1 MSQVHVGK
9 WWHRD
14 EASDRIVCDLCPRQC
29 KMKEGDRGFCFV
41 RKIEGNQMVLDTYG
55 RSTGFCIDPIE
66 KKPLNHFYPG
76 TSVLSFGTAGCNLGC
91 QFCQNWDIS
100 KSKEVAKL
108 SSVAEPELI
117 AHAAKELGCKS
128 VAFTYNDPVVWA
140 EYAIDTARAC
150 RAIGLQSVAVTAG
163 YVSPEAR
170 RDFYV
175 HMDAANVDL
184 KAFTEDFYR
193 KITYSHLEPVLD
205 TLRYLK
211 NETDVWFEITN
222 LIIPNANDSE
232 DELTRMCDWILDALG
247 PNVPV
252 HFSAF
257 HPDFR
262 MLDRPPTP
270 PETLLRAYA
279 TAKRAGL
286 HYPYVG
292 NIHDVVHGST
302 YCMACSE
309 LLIERDWYQLGK
321 YGLLGDLCG
330 RCGAKQ
336 SGRFG
341 DIPGDW
347 GRKRQPVNLDSFRQT
362 KLFAVN
368 HQVSLPLPRSHEKSP
383 VVSIET
389 KGGVA
394 IRSFKSTKE
403 EGMSSPS
410 LTAPVKLELLKLYEL
425 TEEQKSSI
433 QRAAQFV
440 VIATVCRKQLT
451 EEWLNILGPIA
462 NLHVMGMFT
471 TLSRGSQLRGCCGFL
486 GRPTMLKDALLS
498 SAMRTAKEDTRM
510 PAVSTSELV
519 YLNLDVSV
527 LASPVVL
534 SVPAGQR
541 MEYVQVGKHGLKI
554 TRGQQSGLLLP
565 SVPVEQHW
573 NVEEFLKGVCRKAGL
588 PEAAWMEDDTLL
600 ETFEGVV
607 IEGKVEGSSL
617 PSQVP
622 IQRAPGDID
631 SLLKLKQVATQNLI
645 AFGQGAT
652 PTYYAPGAMDGNVNG
667 MVLSVVD
674 TENSKPLAH
683 WIKTSLRNDM
693 PLQSSLFDLCK
704 SASEVLSKARFQK
717 ATDIELAIT
726 VLFDPAHHGMVQFE
740 DWDGRVL
747 KSELSRCETAGLDPA
762 SRAVVAVCG
771 DRAAVAFD
779 GSKSI
784 ETLLSEAAGAI
795 KSRRNPIGIYSMG
808 CISTHSSLLASNA
821 TVAIQE
827 EDVRAPSVAEGF
839 YPINPEARRGL
850 VAELKAKVSS
860 DVVPAPALAIM
871 TPHAG
876 LRYSGQIAMEVW
888 SRVQLPSTLLII
900 GPKHTSLGCDW
911 AVSPSQAWELP
922 GGERWQT
929 DRELSQKLAER
940 VEGLELDFAAHAREH
955 GVEIQLPILES
966 LASAENR
973 PKLVALA
980 LKSASM
986 DEIMMASEQLADVL
1000 RDLPERPLLVI
1011 SSDMNHYSPE
1021 AENRRRDRLA
1031 MDAMLTGDPKH
1042 LIEVC
1047 RENLIS
1053 MCGLVPA
1060 ALVMQ
1065 TLINLGE
1072 SFSVEEVAYDNSA
1085 SQGGD
1090 PNRVVGYAGVVFVA
1104 K

>member
-1 MSQVHVGK
+1 MSQAHPGK

-14 EASDRIVCDLCPRQC
+14 EASGRIVCDLCPRQC
-29 KMKEGDRGFCFV
+29 SMKEGDRGFCFV

-55 RSTGFCIDPIE
+55 KSTGFCIDPIE
-66 KKPLNHFYPG
+66 KKPLNHFFPG

-100 KSKEVAKL
+100 KSREVAKL
-108 SSVAEPELI
+108 SSIAEPELI

-150 RAIGLQSVAVTAG
+150 RAVGLQSVAVTAG
-163 YVSPEAR
+163 YISPEAR

-222 LIIPNANDSE
+222 LIIPEANDSV

-247 PNVPV
+247 PDVPI

-262 MLDRPPTP
+262 MLDRPRTP
-270 PETLLRAYA
+270 PESLLKAYA
-279 TAKRAGL
+279 IAKRAGL

-292 NIHDVVHGST
+292 NIHDVQHGST
-302 YCMACSE
+302 YCMACNE
-309 LLIERDWYQLGK
+309 LLIERDWYQLGR
-321 YGLLGDLCG
+321 YGLLGSLCG
-330 RCGAKQ
+330 RCGAEQ

-341 DIPGDW
+341 DEAGDW
-347 GRKRQPVNLDSFRQT
+347 GRKRQPVNLDTFRQT
-362 KLFAVN
+362 APSSAN
-368 HQVSLPLPRSHEKSP
+368 HGVSLPILRTDEVLP
-383 VVSIET
+383 VVSVHPI
-389 KGGVA
+389 GMPAVPLP
-394 IRSFKSTKE
+394 KSPNE
-403 EGMSSPS
+403 EAMSSPT
-410 LTAPVKLELLKLYEL
+410 LTAPVKLEMLKLAEL
-425 TEEQKSSI
+425 TIEQKASI

-440 VIATVCRKQLT
+440 VIATACRKQLT
-451 EEWLNILGPIA
+451 DEWLNLLGPLA

-471 TLSRGSQLRGCCGFL
+471 TLSRGTQLRGCCGFL
-486 GRPTMLKDALLS
+486 GRPTMLKEALLS

-510 PAVSTSELV
+510 PAISTCELA
-519 YLNLDVSV
+519 YLSLDVSV
-527 LASPVVL
+527 LASPIVL
-534 SVPAGQR
+534 SVPAIER
-541 MEYVQVGKHGLKI
+541 TKYVQVGIHGLKI

-565 SVPVEQHW
+565 SVPVEQNW
-573 NVEEFLKGVCRKAGL
+573 SVEDFLKGVCRKAGL
-588 PEAAWMEDDTLL
+588 PEAAWMDDDTLL

-607 IEGKVEGSSL
+607 IEGKIEGSSL

-622 IQRAPGDID
+622 TQGPPGDIA
-631 SLLKLKQVATQNLI
+631 SLMKLKQVATQNLI
-645 AFGQGAT
+645 AFAQGAT
-652 PTYYAPGAMDGNVNG
+652 PTYYAQGAMDGNVNG
-667 MVLSVVD
+667 IVLSIVD
-674 TENSKPLAH
+674 TANSKPLAH

-704 SASEVLSKARFQK
+704 AASEVLSKARFQK

-726 VLFDPAHHGMVQFE
+726 VLFDPAHHGLLQFE
-740 DWDGRVL
+740 DWDGRAL
-747 KSELSRCETAGLDPA
+747 KPDLTRCETTGLETA
-762 SRAVVAVCG
+762 ARAVVAVCG

-779 GSKSI
+779 GGKSVG
-784 ETLLSEAAGAI
+784 TLLTEAAGAI
-795 KSRRNPIGIYSMG
+795 KSRRNPVGIFSMG

-821 TVAIQE
+821 TVAIKE
-827 EDVRAPSVAEGF
+827 EDVRMPAVAEGF
-839 YPINPEARRGL
+839 YPIKPEARREL
-850 VAELKAKVSS
+850 VAQLKAKLPS
-860 DVVPAPALAIM
+860 DVVTSPALAIM

-876 LRYSGQIAMEVW
+876 LRYSGQVAMNVW
-888 SRVQLPSTLLII
+888 SRVQLPATLLII

-911 AVSPSQAWELP
+911 AISPSQAWELP
-922 GGERWQT
+922 GGDRWQT
-929 DRELSQKLAER
+929 DRELMQKLADG

-955 GVEIQLPILES
+955 GGEIQLPILES
-966 LASAENR
+966 LTSVDNR
-973 PKLVALA
+973 PKMVAVA

-986 DEIMMASEQLADVL
+986 EEIMMASEQLADVL
-1000 RDLPERPLLVI
+1000 RELTERPLLVI

-1031 MDAMLTGDPKH
+1031 MDAMLTGDPKR
-1042 LIEVC
+1042 LIDVC
-1047 RENLIS
+1047 RENFIS
-1053 MCGLVPA
+1053 MCGLAPA
-1060 ALVMQ
+1060 ALIMQ

-1090 PNRVVGYAGVVFVA
+1090 PNRVVGYAGMIFVA

>member
-1 MSQVHVGK
+1 MSQAHPGK

-100 KSKEVAKL
+100 KSREVAKL

-222 LIIPNANDSE
+222 LIIPDANDSD
-232 DELTRMCDWILDALG
+232 DELTRMCDWILEALG
-247 PNVPV
+247 PDVPI

-262 MLDRPPTP
+262 MMDRPRTP

-292 NIHDVVHGST
+292 NIHDVAHGST
-302 YCMACSE
+302 YCMSCSE

-330 RCGAKQ
+330 QCGSKQ

-341 DIPGDW
+341 EGAGDW
-347 GRKRQPVNLDSFRQT
+347 GRKRQPVNLDSFRPT
-362 KLFAVN
+362 AFASGF
-368 HQVSLPLPRSHEKSP
+368 HRVSLPVLRTHEASP
-383 VVSIET
+383 AKSIES
-389 KGGVA
+389 GGARV
-394 IRSFKSTKE
+394 IRSSNSLLE
-403 EGMSSPS
+403 ETMSSSS
-410 LTAPVKLELLKLYEL
+410 LTAPVKLEMLKLDEL
-425 TEEQKSSI
+425 TEEQKYSI

-440 VIATVCRKQLT
+440 VIATVCQKKLT
-451 EEWLNILGPIA
+451 EEWLNLLGPIA
-462 NLHVMGMFT
+462 DLHVMGVFA
-471 TLSRGSQLRGCCGFL
+471 TLSRGTQLRGCCGFL
-486 GRPTMLKDALLS
+486 GRPTMLKDAILS

-510 PAVSTSELV
+510 PAISTSELA
-519 YLNLDVSV
+519 YLSLDVSL
-527 LASPVVL
+527 LASPIVL
-534 SVPAGQR
+534 SVSASQR
-541 MEYVQVGKHGLKI
+541 MEHIQVGKHGLKI

-565 SVPVEQHW
+565 SVPVEQNW
-573 NVEEFLKGVCRKAGL
+573 GVEEFLKGVCRKAGL
-588 PEAAWMEDDTLL
+588 PEAAWMDDDTLL
-600 ETFEGVV
+600 EIFDGVV
-607 IEGKVEGSSL
+607 IEGKIESSSL

-622 IQRAPGDID
+622 VQQAPGAIA
-631 SLLKLKQVATQNLI
+631 SLMKLKQVVTQNLL
-645 AFGQGAT
+645 AFAQGAT
-652 PTYYAPGAMDGNVNG
+652 PTYYAPDAMDGNVNG
-667 MVLSVVD
+667 MVLSIVD
-674 TENSKPLAH
+674 TENRKPLAH

-704 SASEVLSKARFQK
+704 AASDVLSKARFQK

-726 VLFDPAHHGMVQFE
+726 VLFDPAHHGVVQFE

-747 KSELSRCETAGLDPA
+747 KSELSRCETGGLEPA

-779 GSKSI
+779 GGKSVG
-784 ETLLSEAAGAI
+784 TLLSEAAGAI

-827 EDVRAPSVAEGF
+827 EDVRMPAVAEGF
-839 YPINPEARRGL
+839 YPIKPEARREL
-850 VAELKAKVSS
+850 VAQLKARVPS
-860 DVVPAPALAIM
+860 DVVSTPALAIM

-876 LRYSGQIAMEVW
+876 LRYSGQIAMDVW

-929 DRELSQKLAER
+929 DRDLMQKLADG
-940 VEGLELDFAAHAREH
+940 VEGLELDFAAHAKEH
-955 GVEIQLPILES
+955 GVEIQLPILEAI
-966 LASAENR
+966 ASAENR
-973 PKLVALA
+973 PKLVAVA

-986 DEIMMASEQLADVL
+986 EEILMAAEQLADVL
-1000 RDLPERPLLVI
+1000 RELPERPLLVI
-1011 SSDMNHYSPE
+1011 SSDMNHYAPE

-1031 MDAMLTGDPKH
+1031 LDAMLTGDPKQ

-1065 TLINLGE
+1065 TLINLGQP
-1072 SFSVEEVAYDNSA
+1072 FSVEEVAYDNSA